1 MNTVAQAGCLRYPF
15 KLRIHKKSGML
26 PICFHQQPR
35 DKGNVFPYSR
45 AYPSIRGSRFL
56 AMNDTIKNIANQS
69 LQNKPISRED
79 ALFIIHREGDEIYDL
94 FYWANQIRLRYFGHS
109 VTACSIVSAK
119 QGQCTEDCSFCSQS
133 ARYHTGV
140 EEFPLVDASKILDV
154 AQCAEQTGS
163 SSLGIVTSG
172 YGIKNARDLRSI
184 CAAIEE
190 VAKHSHIQPHGSFG
204 TLTKETAESLVK
216 SGLKR
221 LNHNLETSERF
232 FPRICSTHTF
242 HDRVNTIRY
251 AKEAGL
257 EICSG
262 AIFGLGESREDRI
275 DLAFTLKSLEVDV
288 VPLNFLHPV
297 SGTPLANAIPL
308 TPMEAL
314 KIISVFRFILP
325 DKEIKIAGGRE
336 KNLRDLQSWMFY
348 AGANST
354 MMGNY
359 LTTTGRKVEDD
370 FQMIKDLGLQL
381 AGNQG

>member
-1 MNTVAQAGCLRYPF
+1 
-15 KLRIHKKSGML
+15 
-26 PICFHQQPR
+26 
-35 DKGNVFPYSR
+35 
-45 AYPSIRGSRFL
+45 
-56 AMNDTIKNIANQS
+56 MNDTIKNIANQS

-79 ALFIIHREGDEIYDL
+79 ALFIIHREGDEIHDL

-154 AQCAEQTGS
+154 AQCAEQTGA

-314 KIISVFRFILP
+314 KIIAVFRFILP